1 MRILEFFGICVVAL
15 LALLFVIFFRRRLL
29 MVGGGTIRLQV
40 RVSTMVPG
48 RGWSTGIGQFVG
60 DELRFHRM
68 FSLAFRPKRVLD
80 RSVPGGRGDAVR
92 RTGPERLTMPGHWV
106 VLRCRNGEAGEI
118 EIAMA
123 ESTVTGFLSW
133 LEAAPPGQPG
143 SHQPPRRSSGP
154 ARPTTE
160 SVATESGC

>member
-1 MRILEFFGICVVAL
+1 MRVLEFLGICIVAL

-40 RVSTMVPG
+40 RVSTMVLG
-48 RGWSTGIGQFVG
+48 RGWSSGIGQFVG

-68 FSLAFRPKRVLD
+68 FSLAFRPKRVLY
-80 RSVPGGRGDAVR
+80 RTVLVVEER
-92 RTGPERLTMPGHWV
+92 REPDGPERLIMPSQWA

-123 ESTVTGFLSW
+123 ESTVTGFFSW
-133 LEAAPPGQPG
+133 LEAGPPGQPG
-143 SHQPPRRSSGP
+143 SLSP
-154 ARPTTE
+154 RPTIRPRP
-160 SVATESGC
+160 ADH